1 MSTIIENKDDN
12 THRVRKTDGSATG
25 TTTTGGRNYTTKNNR
40 LKFLDDLSGY
50 KVHHD
55 DIDPRGYSVKLA
67 SGETI
72 GEVEG
77 LLADTSANLVRY
89 VEIEIDDDV
98 IERYSGNHYDADD
111 KHALVPVGVVHINAA
126 SNSVQLLGVG
136 LDQMVDYPRF
146 RKDRGYTTGYE
157 VDTNDYLAN
166 FHEYGNTY
174 DRDTYSTDTYR
185 NANTL
190 DDKFYDNSFYTH
202 TKRT

>member
-12 THRVRKTDGSATG
+12 THRVTGTDGKAASS
-25 TTTTGGRNYTTKNNR
+25 TTGRRNYTSKNNR
-40 LKFLDDLSGY
+40 LKFLDSLTGY

-55 DIDPRGYSVKLA
+55 DIDPRGYTVKLA

-89 VEIEIDDDV
+89 VEVEIDDDV
-98 IERYSGNHYDADD
+98 IERYSGNDYDADD

-126 SNSVQLLGVG
+126 SNSITLLGVN
-136 LDQMVDYPRF
+136 LEQMVGYPRF

-157 VDTNDYLAN
+157 VDTNDYLAD
-166 FHEYGNTY
+166 FHEHGKTY
-174 DRDTYSTDTYR
+174 DRDTFSTDTYR

-190 DDKFYDNSFYTH
+190 DDKFYDNGFYTH
-202 TKRT
+202 TKR